1 MTSMRWV
8 FIFLLGMVPLFAE
21 DQIVPPLE
29 QVSEINIDA
38 NGGWLVEIRSDGS
51 GHILFGQQGRSWGAF
66 PKESFCFKEIY
77 NQLKPALQ
85 KEGNIREFV
94 GVAMRRSGQV
104 NVSSDYLKNANIGL
118 AIYQKAFK
126 KARDYASPASRV
138 EMDEIIKKCPFI
150 LPGWK

>member
-1 MTSMRWV
+1 
-8 FIFLLGMVPLFAE
+8 
-21 DQIVPPLE
+21 
-29 QVSEINIDA
+29 
-38 NGGWLVEIRSDGS
+38 
-51 GHILFGQQGRSWGAF
+51 
-66 PKESFCFKEIY
+66 
-77 NQLKPALQ
+77 LKPALQ

-104 NVSSDYLKNANIGL
+104 TVSSDYLKNASIGL

-150 LPGWK
+150 LPG